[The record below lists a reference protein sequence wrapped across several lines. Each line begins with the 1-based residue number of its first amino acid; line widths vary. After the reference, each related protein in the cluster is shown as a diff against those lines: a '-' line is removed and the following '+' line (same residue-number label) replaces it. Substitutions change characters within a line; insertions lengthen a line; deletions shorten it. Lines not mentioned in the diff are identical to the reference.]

1 MHHRRPRSSTP
12 ALSWRSSGPT
22 TGDRGRHRDL
32 GVAGCRRRCR
42 LGGDTGVRSSE
53 SQDHGSLSRS
63 CSTAPRCRSATPPPN
78 RPLRPPARPTIQ
90 IFPTWRQAY
99 PVRPPSTPGG
109 AKGSQRWRHS
119 RGRIRAAAM
128 APATSPSEISR
139 IRASVSRTCAITQR
153 NHRRELLA
161 ERIQT
166 LYPLIR
172 ACGPAVGTPVIVWS
186 RRRAGPEWPQAGSA
200 RTSRTSPRPRPRG
213 R

>member
-90 IFPTWRQAY
+90 SFPTWRQAY
-99 PVRPPSTPGG
+99 PAGPPSTPAAPRGPSAG
-109 AKGSQRWRHS
+109 ATLGRGYSPAS
-119 RGRIRAAAM
+119 RRAAGERFHRRHHCDE
-128 APATSPSEISR
+128 S
-139 IRASVSRTCAITQR
+139 SRTHSCSTR
-153 NHRRELLA
+153 GDRWTSR
-161 ERIQT
+161 
-166 LYPLIR
+166 PLND
-172 ACGPAVGTPVIVWS
+172 S
-186 RRRAGPEWPQAGSA
+186 RRTSCA
-200 RTSRTSPRPRPRG
+200 RR
-213 R
+213 